1 MAQQHPPFPGSGPL
15 IVERPSDPGWPL
27 RIIWFLL
34 VGWWLSG
41 IFIAVGWAL
50 MVTIVFAPFGLW
62 VLHRVP
68 WAQTLRPR
76 SGQYEAVYRDG
87 EVFMVRSEVPQF
99 PFIIRLPYVI
109 LIGWWL
115 GAIWLAIAWALA
127 APLITLPISVLMID
141 RSPFMI
147 SLQRN

>member
-1 MAQQHPPFPGSGPL
+1 
-15 IVERPSDPGWPL
+15 
-27 RIIWFLL
+27 
-34 VGWWLSG
+34 
-41 IFIAVGWAL
+41 

-76 SGQYEAVYRDG
+76 SGGYEAVYRDG
-87 EVFMVRSEVPQF
+87 EVFMTRTEVPQF
-99 PFIIRLPYVI
+99 PFIIRLLYVI
-109 LIGWWL
+109 FIGWWW